1 MYKLQ
6 RVFFLK
12 KKKYEKEKY
21 DEQNDV
27 ANVEKNRRKRAGNAK
42 PANK

>member
-6 RVFFLK
+6 RVFFFL
-12 KKKYEKEKY
+12 KKKYEKGKY
-21 DEQNDV
+21 DERNDV
-27 ANVEKNRRKRAGNAK
+27 ANVEKNKRKRMGNAK